1 MATKTTWNS
10 DGDEWVF
17 EEGNL
22 AKVTLRGQS
31 RQTSADFRV
40 LKVINGATVLT
51 DLKGLSRYDWH
62 GPVLSWSGDFKLE
75 VEEGRGDM
83 ASADEG
89 DGDTAIAVEGEER
102 ITNGRAETH
111 P

>member
-1 MATKTTWNS
+1 MATKTTWKS

-17 EEGNL
+17 EEGEL

-62 GPVLSWSGDFKLE
+62 GPVVSWSGDFKLE
-75 VEEGRGDM
+75 V
-83 ASADEG
+83 DES
-89 DGDTAIAVEGEER
+89 DGDTASSGEGEEP
-102 ITNGRAETH
+102 ISNGRAKPH
-111 P
+111 PEAF

>member
-1 MATKTTWNS
+1 MATKTTWKS

-17 EEGNL
+17 EEGEL

-62 GPVLSWSGDFKLE
+62 GPVVSWAGDFKLE
-75 VEEGRGDM
+75 V
-83 ASADEG
+83 DESES
-89 DGDTAIAVEGEER
+89 DGDTASSGEGEEP
-102 ITNGRAETH
+102 TADGQAEPH
-111 P
+111 PETF

>member
-1 MATKTTWNS
+1 MS

-17 EEGNL
+17 EEGEL

-40 LKVINGATVLT
+40 LEVINGAMVLT

-62 GPVLSWSGDFKLE
+62 GPVVSWSGDFKLE
-75 VEEGRGDM
+75 VGE
-83 ASADEG
+83 S
-89 DGDTAIAVEGEER
+89 DGDTASSGEEP
-102 ITNGRAETH
+102 IS
-111 P
+111 